1 VTSDA
6 VPAETVDIH
15 GHGRWPGRGLRRPS
29 PGHGE
34 RAPRGAEVTVE
45 RASDH

>member
-1 VTSDA
+1 VN
-6 VPAETVDIH
+6 IH

-34 RAPRGAEVTVE
+34 RAPRGAAGHGGACEWPL
-45 RASDH
+45 